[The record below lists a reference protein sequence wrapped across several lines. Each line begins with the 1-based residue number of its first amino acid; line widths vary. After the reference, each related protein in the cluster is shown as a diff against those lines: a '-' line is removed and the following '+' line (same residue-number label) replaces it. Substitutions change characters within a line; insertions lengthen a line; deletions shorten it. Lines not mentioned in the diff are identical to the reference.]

1 MRLAIFSD
9 VHGNPFAC
17 QAVLGA
23 IARAGSF
30 DAILAAGDLCLG
42 GSDPAGCIEQLIEA
56 GVQAVYGNT
65 EQYLRF
71 PDQIP
76 PDELHRSMWERV
88 QPAVYWTLA
97 RLSPD
102 QLGWVCGLPFER
114 RFSPTGRLED
124 DLLVVHANP
133 KDVEMMI
140 YPPET
145 EQLQLWGEV
154 RQPDEAAELQ
164 QCLSGVTARL
174 IAFGHFHYMFQRI
187 WHEKTLAGVA
197 CCSLPGID
205 HDRRA
210 RFSIVE
216 WAKTRWV
223 ISQQWVDYEAHKEID
238 ALQTCDMPF
247 KETFLGYFD

>member
-17 QAVLGA
+17 RAVLGA
-23 IARAGSF
+23 IARAGTF
-30 DAILAAGDLCLG
+30 DAILVAGDLCLG
-42 GSDPAGCIEQLIEA
+42 GSDPAGCIEQLNDA

-102 QLGWVCGLPFER
+102 QLSWVGGLPFER
-114 RFSPTGRLED
+114 RFSPVRREMSCWWCASPKTED
-124 DLLVVHANP
+124 DLSTR
-133 KDVEMMI
+133 
-140 YPPET
+140 T
-145 EQLQLWGEV
+145 EQRRRV
-154 RQPDEAAELQ
+154 RRSRRGAELQ
-164 QCLSGVTARL
+164 ECLSGVAARL
-174 IAFGHFHYMFQRI
+174 IAFGHFHYMFQRS
-187 WHEKTLAGVA
+187 WREKILAGVG

-210 RFSIVE
+210 RFSIIE
-216 WAKTRWV
+216 WVKTRWL
-223 ISQQWVDYEAHKEID
+223 ISQQWVDYDRKGS
-238 ALQTCDMPF
+238 PF
-247 KETFLGYFD
+247 GGL